1 MRVQLKKIICTTDF
15 SELSYYSVYY
25 GIALAREF
33 KAKLYLC
40 HVIDLSSSVI
50 YGETTFAL
58 EIQND
63 NLEDYAFSKM
73 KTLMQDKDIEWEP
86 IVTSGRAADE
96 IARIAQEKNI
106 DMVIIATRGRSGLK
120 RLVLGSVTEHLMR
133 LSPCPLL
140 AVRASESDIKPS
152 FDEDI
157 KFNRILV
164 GCDFSRDSILAY
176 EHALSLAQEFQ
187 SEIHLAHVIAP
198 PIYKDLPKSINE
210 TREKL
215 RQDLRV
221 ELKERLKGMVPVE
234 AHNWCTPKTVLL
246 AGQPHEELS
255 KYALVQDMDLV
266 VLGVRGHSLVESLF
280 VGSTT
285 DRVVR
290 QTPCP
295 ILSIRAKDE
304 EESDG

>member
-1 MRVQLKKIICTTDF
+1 MRVQLKNIICTTDF
-15 SELSYYSVYY
+15 SDLSYYSVSY

-63 NLEDYAFSKM
+63 NLEDYAYSKM
-73 KTLMQDKDIEWEP
+73 KMLMQDKGVDWEP
-86 IVTSGRAADE
+86 IVSTGRAADE
-96 IARIAQEKNI
+96 IARIAGEREI
-106 DMVIIATRGRSGLK
+106 DMVITATRGRSGLK

-140 AVRASESDIKPS
+140 AVRGKEKGSRPS
-152 FDEDI
+152 FDQDI

-164 GCDFSRDSILAY
+164 GCDFSKDSILAY
-176 EHALSLAQEFQ
+176 QYGLSLAQEFQ
-187 SEIHLAHVIAP
+187 ADIHLAHVIAP
-198 PIYKDLPKSINE
+198 PIYKDLPRSINE

-221 ELKERLKGMVPVE
+221 ELKERLESMVPVE

-246 AGQPHEELS
+246 AGQPHEEIS
-255 KYALVQDMDLV
+255 KYAVVQDMDLV

-290 QTPCP
+290 QIPCP
-295 ILSIRAKDE
+295 VLSVRA
-304 EESDG
+304 DGKVLD